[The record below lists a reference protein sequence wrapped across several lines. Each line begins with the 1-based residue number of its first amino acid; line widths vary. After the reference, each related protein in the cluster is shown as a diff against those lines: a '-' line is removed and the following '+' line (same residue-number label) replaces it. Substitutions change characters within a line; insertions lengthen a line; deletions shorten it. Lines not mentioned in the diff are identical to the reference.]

1 MGWRGI
7 LYVLFFL
14 LTVVESSSRSF
25 KIWLPTVG
33 AESDS
38 VVAYSWPVFTASL
51 FVLVA
56 LILSTYLII
65 EHLAAYN
72 QPEVHAHNPFV
83 VVQVFVSYCIFL
95 YALHLVIPFWCSHI
109 SSIEKMRQ
117 PHLLQFHRQR
127 FLQNWSLQFGCLIS
141 GTEVLD
147 WTHFDGSR
155 LCTWI
160 GIKKWNSVTTY
171 RLCASITKYQWTN
184 SEVWLILWAVF
195 VTVKFRC
202 RIQLWSDSGL
212 LWSICIVLLWEIFD
226 CLLRYYR
233 TYSILLAFSHVRLV
247 EKCLLS

>member
-95 YALHLVIPFWCSHI
+95 VLSYFFYWKNETASSPSISPAEVPSELIITIWMFDFRNRSSWLDSFWWFPFMHLNRYKKMKQRHHI
-109 SSIEKMRQ
+109 
-117 PHLLQFHRQR
+117 
-127 FLQNWSLQFGCLIS
+127 
-141 GTEVLD
+141 
-147 WTHFDGSR
+147 
-155 LCTWI
+155 
-160 GIKKWNSVTTY
+160 
-171 RLCASITKYQWTN
+171 
-184 SEVWLILWAVF
+184 
-195 VTVKFRC
+195 
-202 RIQLWSDSGL
+202 
-212 LWSICIVLLWEIFD
+212 
-226 CLLRYYR
+226 
-233 TYSILLAFSHVRLV
+233 
-247 EKCLLS
+247 